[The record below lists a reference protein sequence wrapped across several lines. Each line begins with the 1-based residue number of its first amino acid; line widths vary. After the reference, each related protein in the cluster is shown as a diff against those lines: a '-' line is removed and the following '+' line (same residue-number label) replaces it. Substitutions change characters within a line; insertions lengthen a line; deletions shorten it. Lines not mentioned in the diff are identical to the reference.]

1 MDQQMVIW
9 MDCVFVESNDD
20 EDYIQTFHYHNLMI
34 KEMIHLRKV
43 KYNLDYCYYENAFLL

>member
-1 MDQQMVIW
+1 MVIW